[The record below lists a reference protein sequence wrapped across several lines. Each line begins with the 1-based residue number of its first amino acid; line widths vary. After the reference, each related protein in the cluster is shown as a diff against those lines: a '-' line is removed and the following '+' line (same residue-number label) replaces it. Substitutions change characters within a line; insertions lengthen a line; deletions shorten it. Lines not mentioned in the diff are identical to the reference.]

1 MAKRAIQSRSRYH
14 EYMPPTTGLAFQTD
28 KRYHVFLS
36 FRGPDVRNTLVAH
49 LYQALSAAGL
59 NVFLDSDKLE
69 KGEVIELSLE
79 TVIERS
85 AIRIPIFSTG
95 YANSAWCLKEAAS
108 MLKYPGLIIPLFYA
122 VDPVDVRYPSKNS
135 SPYKQSFLKH
145 YSHSDQYPREEIEW
159 WKSVLQHICP
169 CLNFGGHSVRYPR
182 REIDSWK
189 DALQEI
195 SSRSGWSMD
204 ITQGVTLE
212 VAKHPVGLDSVKN
225 ALIQKLN
232 LNSVD
237 DVIKIGIWGIGGIG
251 KTTVAK
257 ALYNQVYMEFEA
269 VSFVFNISATAAD
282 ETGQI
287 FVQRSFERKTRTLV
301 LDDVDAM
308 VQLDALAED
317 WLVPGSRVII
327 TSRDMNILNVANI
340 SSECIHEMSGLE
352 TNEALQLFSWHAFL
366 RAPPIPGYEDL
377 SRRVVEACKGHPL
390 TLEVIGSF
398 LYRRKDTSCW
408 IEALNNITLNNI
420 TSYTSIFT

>member
-1 MAKRAIQSRSRYH
+1 
-14 EYMPPTTGLAFQTD
+14 MPPTTGLAFQTD

-237 DVIKIGIWGIGGIG
+237 DVIKIGIWGIGGI
-251 KTTVAK
+251 
-257 ALYNQVYMEFEA
+257 
-269 VSFVFNISATAAD
+269 D
-282 ETGQI
+282 ETGLI
-287 FVQRSFERKTRTLV
+287 RLQREVLRDLCNYDGEVYSVLQGKSLFKDRLRGKLV
-301 LDDVDAM
+301 LLSWM
-308 VQLDALAED
+308 MLMLWYNWML
-317 WLVPGSRVII
+317 WLR
-327 TSRDMNILNVANI
+327 
-340 SSECIHEMSGLE
+340 
-352 TNEALQLFSWHAFL
+352 
-366 RAPPIPGYEDL
+366 
-377 SRRVVEACKGHPL
+377 
-390 TLEVIGSF
+390 IGSS
-398 LYRRKDTSCW
+398 L
-408 IEALNNITLNNI
+408 AAGL
-420 TSYTSIFT
+420 